1 MADKTYAPYEINDND
16 ADTVKQYKNDYN
28 RIIAIPEAQRSKKD
42 KNALSFYST
51 ALPTQKNVAQNSTV
65 IQRPNASNRDVSF
78 NSKDLMVQDV
88 VKAGNKVDALK
99 LERKSDN
106 PEILAKQKQAIK
118 DAEKE
123 LENVTKIASEDLQK
137 YPLTTD
143 KRETIPPVN
152 GNKAEEKKEEQQR
165 KLNYNSL
172 YSYYKSGGFGD
183 PSSGDAKRDFG
194 FAILDT
200 LGSGI
205 SNAGRGIKGQASEKG
220 KWENVLAQGKQQEF
234 TLEQMRE
241 MLKNNKELQ
250 SQSNELRKDFEKWV
264 TQNGV
269 TWGSDK
275 EQMKALKEYMA
286 ARGNSIAAGGT
297 LDMLLKGS
305 QIALPLIMGLTMTSD
320 ARCKKDIVNLTKK

>member
-1 MADKTYAPYEINDND
+1 MAETYSPYEINDND

-42 KNALSFYST
+42 LKALNFYKT

-78 NSKDLMVQDV
+78 NSKDLLVQDV
-88 VKAGNKVDALK
+88 VKAGNKVDELK
-99 LERKSDN
+99 LQRKSDN

-123 LENVTKIASEDLQK
+123 LQNVNKIASEDLQK

-152 GNKAEEKKEEQQR
+152 GDKAAEKKEEQQR
-165 KLNYNSL
+165 RLNYNSL

-205 SNAGRGIKGQASEKG
+205 ANAGRGIKGQAAQAG
-220 KWENVLAQGKQQEF
+220 KWDSVLSQGKQQEF

-241 MLKNNKELQ
+241 QLKNNKELQ
-250 SQSNELRKDFEKWV
+250 AQVNDLRKDFENWV
-264 TQNGV
+264 TENGIK
-269 TWGSDK
+269 WGNDK
-275 EQMKALKEYMA
+275 EKMKALKEYMA
-286 ARGNSIAAGGT
+286 ARGNANVAGGT
-297 LDMLLKGS
+297 LDMIMKGAQVAS
-305 QIALPLIMGLTMTSD
+305 SVALPLLMLGL
-320 ARCKKDIVNLTKK
+320 